1 MAKCA
6 NCELEAKYQYDV
18 APSYAI
24 LYCFKHVPKFLA
36 TQIAQGSLEIKAPES
51 EPEPVVSKPSK
62 KKTTVE
68 VVEEPVVE
76 EPVVEE
82 TIDEEAVV
90 DEDVIN

>member
-18 APSYAI
+18 TPSYNI

-36 TQIAQGSLEIKAPES
+36 TQVAQGALGIK
-51 EPEPVVSKPSK
+51 EPELVAPKASK

-68 VVEEPVVE
+68 VVEEPVVD
-76 EPVVEE
+76 EP
-82 TIDEEAVV
+82 IFEEAVV
-90 DEDVIN
+90 EEDATN

>member
-18 APSYAI
+18 TPSYAI

-36 TQIAQGSLEIKAPES
+36 TQIAQGSLEIKTP
-51 EPEPVVSKPSK
+51 EPEPVVSKSSK
-62 KKTTVE
+62 KKATPE
-68 VVEEPVVE
+68 AVEEPVVE

-82 TIDEEAVV
+82 TLDEEAVV
-90 DEDVIN
+90 DADATN

>member
-18 APSYAI
+18 TPSYNI

-36 TQIAQGSLEIKAPES
+36 AQVAQGALGIKES
-51 EPEPVVSKPSK
+51 EPEPVAPKSSK

-68 VVEEPVVE
+68 VVEEPVVD
-76 EPVVEE
+76 EPVIEDEVVEE
-82 TIDEEAVV
+82 DAT
-90 DEDVIN
+90 N